1 MSEQPGPPAQP
12 EDRPGGRP
20 AGEPPAG
27 PTPPTDRPPQADQPP
42 QADHLQTEQAPQTE
56 PMPPAGPAGPGQA
69 QRTGWRAL
77 WLGAIALLTAF
88 FFYPL
93 GLVLGVA
100 ALVVGIRA
108 RRSARRA
115 RGAAPG
121 AVPGIVLG
129 SIGLAFSMLSVA
141 VTAFLW
147 TELSGYQSCLSGSN
161 TTADKQSCRAE
172 YYPKIEDKL
181 GLPAG
186 SMDKYGDLL

>member
-1 MSEQPGPPAQP
+1 MDIQTGREESKVSEQQGGEVRP
-12 EDRPGGRP
+12 EDRPDGRP

-27 PTPPTDRPPQADQPP
+27 RKQ
-42 QADHLQTEQAPQTE
+42 
-56 PMPPAGPAGPGQA
+56 G

-77 WLGAIALLTAF
+77 WLGGIALLTAF

-115 RGAAPG
+115 HGSAPG

-129 SIGLAFSMLSVA
+129 AVGLAFSLLSVSL
-141 VTAFLW
+141 TAFLW
-147 TELSGYQSCLSGSN
+147 TELSGYQNCVSASN
-161 TTADKQSCRAE
+161 TTTDKQACRDE
-172 YYPKIEDKL
+172 YYPKIEKKL
-181 GLPAG
+181 DLPAG

>member
-12 EDRPGGRP
+12 EHRPDDHPGG
-20 AGEPPAG
+20 PPAG
-27 PTPPTDRPPQADQPP
+27 PTPPPPPGPPQR
-42 QADHLQTEQAPQTE
+42 
-56 PMPPAGPAGPGQA
+56 G
-69 QRTGWRAL
+69 GWRAL
-77 WLGAIALLTAF
+77 WLGGIALVTAF

-108 RRSARRA
+108 RRNARRA
-115 RGAAPG
+115 RAAAPG

-129 SIGLAFSMLSVA
+129 VIGLVFSTLSVSL
-141 VTAFLW
+141 TAFLW
-147 TELSGYQSCLSGSN
+147 PELSGYQSCISGSN
-161 TTADKQSCRAE
+161 TTVDKQACRDE

-181 GLPAG
+181 GLPSG

>member
-27 PTPPTDRPPQADQPP
+27 PTPPTDQLPP
-42 QADHLQTEQAPQTE
+42 TGQAPPHPPTDQLPPTG
-56 PMPPAGPAGPGQA
+56 PMPPAGPART

-108 RRSARRA
+108 RRNARRA
-115 RGAAPG
+115 QGAAPG

-129 SIGLAFSMLSVA
+129 SVGLVFSMLSVSL
-141 VTAFLW
+141 TAYLW
-147 TELSGYQSCLSGSN
+147 TELSGYQNCLSGSN
-161 TTADKQSCRAE
+161 TTADKQSCQDE

-186 SMDKYGDLL
+186 SMDKYGGLL

>member
-1 MSEQPGPPAQP
+1 MSEQPGRPAPP
-12 EDRPGGRP
+12 EDRPDGRP
-20 AGEPPAG
+20 AGQPPAG
-27 PTPPTDRPPQADQPP
+27 PSKSRQN
-42 QADHLQTEQAPQTE
+42 
-56 PMPPAGPAGPGQA
+56 
-69 QRTGWRAL
+69 GWRAL
-77 WLGAIALLTAF
+77 WLGGIALLTAV

-108 RRSARRA
+108 RRAARA
-115 RGAAPG
+115 GDEAAPG

-129 SIGLAFSMLSVA
+129 SIGLVFSVLSVSLT
-141 VTAFLW
+141 VFLW
-147 TELSGYQSCLSGSN
+147 SELSGYQNCLSTSN
-161 TTADKQSCRAE
+161 TSTDKQTCRDE

>member
-1 MSEQPGPPAQP
+1 
-12 EDRPGGRP
+12 
-20 AGEPPAG
+20 
-27 PTPPTDRPPQADQPP
+27 
-42 QADHLQTEQAPQTE
+42 
-56 PMPPAGPAGPGQA
+56 MPPAGQPGPSGPTGPDGPGRT

-108 RRSARRA
+108 RRSARRDMA
-115 RGAAPG
+115 AAPG

-129 SIGLAFSMLSVA
+129 AVGLAFSMVSVS
-141 VTAFLW
+141 VTAYLW
-147 TELSGYQSCLSGSN
+147 SELSGYQSCLSGSN
-161 TTADKQSCRAE
+161 TTVDKQSCRDE
-172 YYPKIEDKL
+172 YFPKIEDKL
-181 GLPAG
+181 GLPDG

>member
-1 MSEQPGPPAQP
+1 MSEQPEPDRRPEPDQAPQP
-12 EDRPGGRP
+12 DQTP
-20 AGEPPAG
+20 AGQGPQPG
-27 PTPPTDRPPQADQPP
+27 PTPPAEPGQPG
-42 QADHLQTEQAPQTE
+42 APGQ
-56 PMPPAGPAGPGQA
+56 PAGPGPGQP

-129 SIGLAFSMLSVA
+129 SVGLAFSILSVSL
-141 VTAFLW
+141 TAFLW
-147 TELSGYQSCLSGSN
+147 TELSGYQNCLSGSN
-161 TTADKQSCRAE
+161 TTTDKQSCQE
-172 YYPKIEDKL
+172 KYFPKIEDKL
-181 GLPAG
+181 GLPDG
-186 SMDKYGDLL
+186 SMDRYGDLL